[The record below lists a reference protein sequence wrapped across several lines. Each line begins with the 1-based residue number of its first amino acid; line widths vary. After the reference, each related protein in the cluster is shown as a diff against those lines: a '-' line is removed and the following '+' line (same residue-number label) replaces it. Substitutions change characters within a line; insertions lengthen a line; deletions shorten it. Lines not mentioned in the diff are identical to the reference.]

1 MATASAV
8 LSKERA
14 AKPLRS
20 PRSARR
26 RKLFLADIAGL
37 SPTMVLYG
45 AFILVP
51 VVFALFL
58 SFTSW
63 DVVGKLQWVGFAN
76 WSRFFSDPGAHHA
89 LFVTLELAGLSWLVE
104 TPLAMAIGL
113 FIAGTQR
120 YRQVYAAIYLVP
132 LLLSTAGIALMWSGV
147 LSPAFGG
154 LAWFSTHLNLGFL
167 NRNWLGSP
175 SLALYVV
182 VAIIAWQFVPFHAL
196 IYQAGRRAIPAEIY
210 DAALV
215 DGASL
220 SQTFRFVT
228 LPQLRYTI
236 VTSSTLIVVGSLTYF
251 DIIFILTQGGPGDT
265 TRVLSLDMYD
275 TGFLQT
281 EFGYASVLAVVLAVI
296 GIAVALV
303 LIRVTGFGQMD
314 SGREGI
320 W

>member
-26 RKLFLADIAGL
+26 RKLLLADIAGL

-76 WSRFFSDPGAHHA
+76 WSRFFSDSGAHHA

-104 TPLAMAIGL
+104 TPLAMALGL

-120 YRQVYAAIYLVP
+120 YRQ
-132 LLLSTAGIALMWSGV
+132 
-147 LSPAFGG
+147 
-154 LAWFSTHLNLGFL
+154 
-167 NRNWLGSP
+167 
-175 SLALYVV
+175 
-182 VAIIAWQFVPFHAL
+182 
-196 IYQAGRRAIPAEIY
+196 
-210 DAALV
+210 
-215 DGASL
+215 
-220 SQTFRFVT
+220 
-228 LPQLRYTI
+228 
-236 VTSSTLIVVGSLTYF
+236 
-251 DIIFILTQGGPGDT
+251 
-265 TRVLSLDMYD
+265 
-275 TGFLQT
+275 
-281 EFGYASVLAVVLAVI
+281 
-296 GIAVALV
+296 
-303 LIRVTGFGQMD
+303 
-314 SGREGI
+314 
-320 W
+320 